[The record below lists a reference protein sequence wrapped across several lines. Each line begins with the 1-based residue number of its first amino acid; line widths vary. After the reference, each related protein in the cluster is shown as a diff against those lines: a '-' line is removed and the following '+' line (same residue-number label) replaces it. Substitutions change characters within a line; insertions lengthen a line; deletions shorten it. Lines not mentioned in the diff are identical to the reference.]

1 MFSQASVS
9 SWGGGR
15 VSLVPGSFQVGGSR
29 VSLVQGPVRGLGYPG
44 RTTHPPKGLPPRRTT
59 PLKKD

>member
-29 VSLVQGPVRGLGYPG
+29 VSLVPGSFQVGGVGYPWYKVLSG
-44 RTTHPPKGLPPRRTT
+44 
-59 PLKKD
+59 D